1 MKAIHIQTEI
11 EGRPLVWAEA
21 EDPIPGPD
29 DVLVENHATSVN
41 RADLAQRAGHY
52 PPPPGASHILGLD
65 MAGRILEMGQ
75 NVSGW
80 EVGDRACALIPGGG
94 YAERVVVPSQMLMP
108 IPDGWSYEQGA
119 ATPEV
124 FLTAFVNIFME
135 ADFKEGETVLLHGG
149 GSGVGT
155 AAIQL
160 VRQAGGRMI
169 VTAGKPEK
177 IDKCLELGAD
187 LAINYREEDFAA
199 RVQDYTDG
207 AGVDVIID
215 MVGADYLERNLSL
228 LKLKG
233 RLVYIA
239 TLSGSRAE
247 VDLRTLMGRR
257 LRMIGSVLRSRDP
270 EEKVKITQRFMARF
284 WPLLNEGTLQPV
296 IDRIFPIEEAN
307 EAHQYLAE
315 YRNVGK
321 VVLKIR

>member
-1 MKAIHIQTEI
+1 MKAIHVETEI

-41 RADLAQRAGHY
+41 RADLVQRAGHY

-65 MAGRILEMGQ
+65 MAGRIVEMGK

-80 EVGDRACALIPGGG
+80 EVGDRVCALIPGGG
-94 YAERVVVPSQMLMP
+94 YAERVLVPYPMLMP
-108 IPDGWSYEQGA
+108 IPDHLSYEQGA
-119 ATPEV
+119 AIPEV

-135 ADFKEGETVLLHGG
+135 ADFKEGETVLFHGG

-160 VRQAGGRMI
+160 VRQAGGHMI

-177 IDKCLELGAD
+177 IDKCLELGAH
-187 LAINYREEDFAA
+187 LAINYREEDFVR

-247 VDLRTLMGRR
+247 IDLRALMGRR
-257 LRMIGSVLRSRDP
+257 LRVIGSVLRSRALD
-270 EEKVKITQRFMARF
+270 EKVEITRRFVARF
-284 WPLLNEGTLQPV
+284 WPLLENGTIRPV
-296 IDRIFPIEEAN
+296 IDRVFPIEEAN
-307 EAHQYLAE
+307 DAHQYLAE

-321 VVLKIR
+321 VILKIR

>member
-1 MKAIHIQTEI
+1 MKAIHVETES

-21 EDPIPGPD
+21 DDPIPGPD

-41 RADLAQRAGHY
+41 RADLSQRAGHY

-65 MAGRILEMGQ
+65 MAGRIIELGE

-80 EVGDRACALIPGGG
+80 EVGDRVCALIPGGG
-94 YAERVVVPSQMLMP
+94 YAQRVTVPYRMLMP
-108 IPDGWSYEQGA
+108 IPEGLSYEQA
-119 ATPEV
+119 AAIPEV

-177 IDKCLELGAD
+177 IDKCLELGAH
-187 LAINYREEDFAA
+187 LAINYRQEDFVR
-199 RVQDYTDG
+199 RVQDDTGG

-215 MVGADYLERNLSL
+215 MVGADYLERNLIL

-239 TLSGSRAE
+239 TLSGSQAQI
-247 VDLRTLMGRR
+247 DLRALMGRR
-257 LRMIGSVLRSRDP
+257 LRLIGSVLRSRTL
-270 EEKVKITQRFMARF
+270 EEKVEITRRFLARF
-284 WPLLNEGTLQPV
+284 WPLLEGGTLQPV
-296 IDRIFPIEEAN
+296 IDTVFPIEEAN
-307 EAHQYLAE
+307 AAHQYLAE
-315 YRNVGK
+315 YKNVGK